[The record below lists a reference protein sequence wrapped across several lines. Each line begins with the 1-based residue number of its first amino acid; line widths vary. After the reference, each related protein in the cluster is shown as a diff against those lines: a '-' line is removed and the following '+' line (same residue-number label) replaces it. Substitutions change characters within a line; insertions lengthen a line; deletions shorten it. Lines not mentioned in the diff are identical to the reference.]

1 MECSTIARLI
11 GGLALLG
18 PAAFSNPSTAPGQVL
33 EYTREGLL
41 KRPEHYRDWIYLT
54 SGFDMSYNP
63 AVRMDQHAFDN
74 VFVDPQ
80 AYKIFV
86 STGSW
91 PDKTVLVIENR
102 SAESKGS
109 INRSGNYQ
117 GRVVGLEVHVKDQAR
132 FAGEWAFFDF
142 ESGAP
147 AEIIP
152 RSAACYSCHGAHAAV
167 DTTFVQFYPTL
178 LPIAQSRGT
187 LSESYR
193 KDNAEAERK

>member
-1 MECSTIARLI
+1 MKRSTIAHLLA
-11 GGLALLG
+11 GLALMG
-18 PAAFSNPSTAPGQVL
+18 PAAFSDPASAPGQLL
-33 EYTREGLL
+33 EYTPEGLL

-63 AVRMDQHAFDN
+63 AATKHQHEFDN

-80 AYKIFV
+80 AYEVFLN
-86 STGSW
+86 TGTW

-102 SAESKGS
+102 AAVTKGS
-109 INRSGNYQ
+109 INKSGNYQ
-117 GRVVGLEVHVKDQAR
+117 GKVVGLEVHVKDRAR
-132 FAGEWAFFDF
+132 FAGEWAFFGF

-152 RSAACYSCHGAHAAV
+152 RSAACYTCHSAHAAV

-178 LPIAQSRGT
+178 LPIAQSKGT
-187 LSESYR
+187 LSQSFR
-193 KDNAEAERK
+193 KGNAAAERK